1 MTVALHFSGCRVR
14 IVTLCP
20 ASEARAARTWVEF
33 PPPTMT
39 TFNLVDVD
47 MLMECSTQVCFFFNL
62 LLCGRRHRVQI
73 AAIDDYDCGTAVR
86 LIFNLATR
94 RKIFSGFLEHWNLMS
109 NCTFGGISFIFFL
122 LNGVESP
129 HSILFYPVHRRY
141 SVLSCAY
148 SSDDVRKM

>member
-1 MTVALHFSGCRVR
+1 MLFFLIYFYVV
-14 IVTLCP
+14 VT
-20 ASEARAARTWVEF
+20 S
-33 PPPTMT
+33 
-39 TFNLVDVD
+39 
-47 MLMECSTQVCFFFNL
+47 SK
-62 LLCGRRHRVQI
+62 VQI
-73 AAIDDYDCGTAVR
+73 RDAMRSTTVVR

>member
-1 MTVALHFSGCRVR
+1 MVVIELSDRDR
-14 IVTLCP
+14 
-20 ASEARAARTWVEF
+20 
-33 PPPTMT
+33 
-39 TFNLVDVD
+39 
-47 MLMECSTQVCFFFNL
+47 
-62 LLCGRRHRVQI
+62 
-73 AAIDDYDCGTAVR
+73 AIDDCGEAD
-86 LIFNLATR
+86 LLALE
-94 RKIFSGFLEHWNLMS
+94 KNFKISIFSGFLEHWNLMS